1 MANPAEKEGFLHV
14 HRQHIISNKSLFQ
27 SANSIGLSQ
36 YIQVRPFTF
45 KLWRPPNFTV
55 LPHPPVT
62 HDSQLTEMSMEH
74 SAPKRTDDAG
84 GERSSN
90 TASPTVKKEPVDVL
104 PSLGNNGELVI
115 DVSDAKGKI
124 NKKKKRSDDESTQW
138 LGDKVSLQQSS
149 TTLINSLTCP

>member
-1 MANPAEKEGFLHV
+1 
-14 HRQHIISNKSLFQ
+14 
-27 SANSIGLSQ
+27 
-36 YIQVRPFTF
+36 
-45 KLWRPPNFTV
+45 
-55 LPHPPVT
+55 
-62 HDSQLTEMSMEH
+62 MEH

-104 PSLGNNGELVI
+104 PSLGNDGELVI

-149 TTLINSLTCP
+149 TTLINSLTCL